1 MANWNTDKKP
11 GAAGEGRLT
20 QREKIDILNE
30 MLRLG
35 RPLTREE
42 LKGLGVVS
50 TDKGAVRAEQ
60 FMYNHLIPDNMARL
74 GFNANGE
81 RVDADGNIIPKGQ
94 EGSGNVNDPND
105 ERTDREKSFNSYWRD
120 VHDFSSEGSTGY
132 EYLSKLEE
140 GHRQQAETD
149 QWLADAVYQQ
159 QALQQGA
166 IVKQI
171 TDQVRNERMARLRA
185 GMSETQIANQDM
197 QMMMANVNAVNEQ
210 MNQYAAG
217 SLQSQAKAKNAQ
229 AMAFND
235 YLQWAA
241 QGGQSAGAA
250 YAAQVGDADYATRAA
265 LDSIYGVGNWGEV
278 EYRKQYDTSTGQKGG
293 K

>member
-1 MANWNTDKKP
+1 MAYTNKGKQQIFIDALKQY
-11 GAAGEGRLT
+11 GRIPTKEEFDRLGLGKDYARFYRLAT
-20 QREKIDILNE
+20 EYFEKNPEHLSTFVDTRTEREKALN
-30 MLRLG
+30 
-35 RPLTREE
+35 
-42 LKGLGVVS
+42 
-50 TDKGAVRAEQ
+50 D
-60 FMYNHLIPDNMARL
+60 
-74 GFNANGE
+74 
-81 RVDADGNIIPKGQ
+81 
-94 EGSGNVNDPND
+94 
-105 ERTDREKSFNSYWRD
+105 YWRD
-120 VHDFSSEGSTGY
+120 VNDYNVEGTTGY
-132 EYLSKLEE
+132 NVLNRLEE

-149 QWLADAVYQQ
+149 QWLADAIYQQ

-171 TDQVRNERMARLRA
+171 ADQVRNERMARLRA

-197 QMMMANVNAVNEQ
+197 QMMMANINAVNDQ
-210 MNQYAAG
+210 MNQYAIG
-217 SLQSQAKAKNAQ
+217 SMQAQAKAKNAQ
-229 AMAFND
+229 ALAYND

-241 QGGQSAGAA
+241 QAGQSAGAA

>member
-1 MANWNTDKKP
+1 MAYTNKGKQQIFIDALKQY
-11 GAAGEGRLT
+11 GRIPTKEEFDRLGLGKDYKRFYRLAT
-20 QREKIDILNE
+20 EYFEKNPEHLSTFVDTRTEREKALN
-30 MLRLG
+30 
-35 RPLTREE
+35 
-42 LKGLGVVS
+42 
-50 TDKGAVRAEQ
+50 A
-60 FMYNHLIPDNMARL
+60 
-74 GFNANGE
+74 
-81 RVDADGNIIPKGQ
+81 
-94 EGSGNVNDPND
+94 
-105 ERTDREKSFNSYWRD
+105 YWRD
-120 VHDFSSEGSTGY
+120 VNDYNVEGTTGY
-132 EYLSKLEE
+132 NVLNRLEE

-159 QALQQGA
+159 QALRQGA

-171 TDQVRNERMARLRA
+171 ADQVRNERMARLRA

-197 QMMMANVNAVNEQ
+197 QMMMANINAVNDQ
-210 MNQYAAG
+210 MNQYAIG
-217 SLQSQAKAKNAQ
+217 SMQAQAKAKNAQ
-229 AMAFND
+229 ALAYND

-241 QGGQSAGAA
+241 QAGQSAGAS